1 MGRADSASVGVAD
14 RRCYDRPRKEATS
27 IAQASPTIPS
37 RAPTPTRAGEGAATL
52 AADAATGPGHA
63 AEITPLLALLS
74 FTFLNSMGSGLVS
87 NGIFFIAKETFGFS
101 KAQCFGL
108 GVAYGITYIP
118 AAMGVGPLVRR
129 LQCGSGT
136 SHRRVLGML
145 MAGMGG
151 ACLLPALSSAF
162 SGGPPAA
169 WSLWALMLLYAAL
182 SGMLWPMVESYLSG
196 GRRGRVLRTATG
208 RFNIT
213 WSSALVLAMLL
224 VAPYTKTRAVEALA
238 ALGVL
243 HWLSSLILLAFMRS
257 PAAHEDDD
265 EPHPPVYGE
274 QLAIFRWVLATAYL
288 VLNALL
294 PYIAVVADTLHLT
307 STEAVVL
314 GATWPAARVAAFVFM
329 ERWHGWHGL
338 RTMPWICCGILLGG
352 FALVVLLPVLLP
364 ANLALGGVIL
374 GLAVFGAAMGVIYAA
389 TLYYIMSVGA
399 AQVEAGGSFET
410 LIGLGYLIGPLS
422 GLGAVWWW
430 SGKASGSGY
439 IETTMLVLVS
449 MLMVGGI
456 GMALRAARAQ
466 TRASRALGTL

>member
-1 MGRADSASVGVAD
+1 M
-14 RRCYDRPRKEATS
+14 P
-27 IAQASPTIPS
+27 ASPRPGQGGT
-37 RAPTPTRAGEGAATL
+37 APAD
-52 AADAATGPGHA
+52 DAATGPGHS
-63 AEITPLLALLS
+63 AEITPLPALLS
-74 FTFLNSMGSGLVS
+74 FTFLNSMGSGLVA

-108 GVAYGITYIP
+108 GVAYGLTYIP
-118 AAMGVGPLVRR
+118 AALAVGPLVRR
-129 LQCGSGT
+129 LQSAGT
-136 SHRRVLGML
+136 SHRRVLAAL
-145 MAGMGG
+145 MACMGG
-151 ACLLPALSSAF
+151 ACLLPALSRAF
-162 SGGPPAA
+162 AGGTPGA
-169 WSLWALMLLYAAL
+169 WSLWTLMLLYAAL

-238 ALGVL
+238 ALGIL
-243 HWLSSLILLAFMRS
+243 HWVSSLILLAFMRS

-265 EPHPPVYGE
+265 EPHPPFYGE

-307 STEAVVL
+307 STEAVIL
-314 GATWPAARVAAFVFM
+314 GATWPSARVAAFIFM

-338 RTMPWICCGILLGG
+338 RSMPWICCGILLGG

-364 ANLALGGVIL
+364 ANLALAGVIL

-422 GLGAVWWW
+422 GLSAVWWW

-466 TRASRALGTL
+466 GRARRTLGSL

>member
-1 MGRADSASVGVAD
+1 MAS
-14 RRCYDRPRKEATS
+14 T
-27 IAQASPTIPS
+27 QASPPS
-37 RAPTPTRAGEGAATL
+37 SEAVRSTEAATL
-52 AADAATGPGHA
+52 GGEAAVVAAGRPTADKP
-63 AEITPLLALLS
+63 TPLPSVLT

-108 GVAYGITYIP
+108 GVAYGLTYIP

-129 LQCGSGT
+129 LRAGGTLSG
-136 SHRRVLGML
+136 RGVLCVL

-151 ACLLPALSSAF
+151 ACMLPALSLAMNGAAKPSA
-162 SGGPPAA
+162 
-169 WSLWALMLLYAAL
+169 WALWMLMLVYAGL
-182 SGMLWPMVESYLSG
+182 SGMLWPMVEAYLSG
-196 GRRGRVLRTATG
+196 GRRGKVLRTGTG

-224 VAPYTKTRAVEALA
+224 VAPYTKEGAVEALA

-243 HWLSSLILLAFMRS
+243 HWLSCVILVDFSPS
-257 PAAHEDDD
+257 PAAHEEEEH
-265 EPHPPVYGE
+265 EPHAPVYAE

-294 PYIAVVADTLHLT
+294 PYIAVVADTLGLGAT
-307 STEAVVL
+307 AAVVL
-314 GATWPAARVAAFVFM
+314 GASWPAARVAGFIFM
-329 ERWHGWHGL
+329 ERWHGWHG
-338 RTMPWICCGILLGG
+338 RRSMPWVGCGMLLGG

-364 ANLALGGVIL
+364 QTWALAGVVL
-374 GLAVFGAAMGVIYAA
+374 GLIVFGAAMGVIYAA
-389 TLYYIMSVGA
+389 TLYYTMSVGA

-422 GLGAVWWW
+422 GLATVWWW
-430 SGKASGSGY
+430 ADKEGGSGH

-449 MLMVGGI
+449 VLMLGGVA
-456 GMALRAARAQ
+456 MALRAAGAQ
-466 TRASRALGTL
+466 AKASGGGRDV